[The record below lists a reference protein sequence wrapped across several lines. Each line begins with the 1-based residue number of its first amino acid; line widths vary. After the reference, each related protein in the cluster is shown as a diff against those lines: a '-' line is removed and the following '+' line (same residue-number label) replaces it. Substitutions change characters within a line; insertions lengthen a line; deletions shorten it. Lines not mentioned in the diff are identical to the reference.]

1 MLSFTDID
9 SEGHVG
15 AVAVAHDCS
24 SSYLGNGNWKDCSL
38 RPTWAKAWDPIWKN
52 NFKQEGLEM

>member
-15 AVAVAHDCS
+15 AVAVAHEKITLS
-24 SSYLGNGNWKDCSL
+24 KKD
-38 RPTWAKAWDPIWKN
+38 
-52 NFKQEGLEM
+52 